1 MKIEISKDNKQY
13 IEQLKERGFKEIHNK
28 TRNKNMITLT
38 DVDVSDHVLVESER
52 RPFKTFYPNY
62 SCDTY
67 RECHHCHKLYYWKSL
82 AQHIRNIH
90 LK

>member
-1 MKIEISKDNKQY
+1 MIITISNENKQY
-13 IEQLKERGFKEIHNK
+13 INQLKEKGFKQIESK
-28 TRNKNMITLT
+28 RWNKNMITLT
-38 DVDVSDHVLVESER
+38 DVEVNDNVLVKSER
-52 RPFKTFYPNY
+52 RPFRIFYPNY

-67 RECHHCHKLYYWKSL
+67 RECHNCRKTYHWKSL